1 MQMHFIL
8 SGFFTSLPCAARHC
22 SNTFEPPPPSLPP
35 LLRLLRFSQP
45 PSLPL
50 PSLACVLHLLF
61 LPLPPPPPPPALHY
75 PSRHQRA
82 FILVSHLPPKS
93 VGSSAPIH
101 WQDALAAGG
110 IADRAQ
116 RALMDVLR
124 LGKGLP
130 PPPGLGMR
138 AVTGANRRQVNNAG
152 IWFRLLSIFVEDL
165 PQLVVQSVA
174 AANSSGG
181 ASTLAV
187 VSISLTAM
195 CVLQP
200 ITRF

>member
-1 MQMHFIL
+1 
-8 SGFFTSLPCAARHC
+8 
-22 SNTFEPPPPSLPP
+22 
-35 LLRLLRFSQP
+35 
-45 PSLPL
+45 
-50 PSLACVLHLLF
+50 
-61 LPLPPPPPPPALHY
+61 
-75 PSRHQRA
+75 
-82 FILVSHLPPKS
+82 
-93 VGSSAPIH
+93 
-101 WQDALAAGG
+101 
-110 IADRAQ
+110 
-116 RALMDVLR
+116 MDVLR
-124 LGKGLP
+124 LGKGFP
-130 PPPGLGMR
+130 PPPGQLHTPPPLPPGLRMR

-181 ASTLAV
+181 ATTLAV